1 VLAGLVRCT
10 LASMDHAARRAGLEV
25 SGAGR
30 AHGTVSKREEDGRYA
45 FVEIESHLD
54 IQLEPAP
61 EPAVAR
67 ELVAKAERGCFVGN
81 SLVARPRYRWTVNG
95 EEIEGARR
103 PSTSPPSAPATPRS
117 TGRSRSSTDRAGRSA
132 LTRSS
137 TRSRATC
144 RSRTRTSAPRTR
156 RAGRRTSSW
165 CTHASTRRRSSAAR
179 RRRSPSARA

>member
-1 VLAGLVRCT
+1 MATTARVFEFDVAVDRDRTARSGLGGSPIQREDAWWSEHLVLAGLVRCT

-95 EEIEGARR
+95 EEIE
-103 PSTSPPSAPATPRS
+103 
-117 TGRSRSSTDRAGRSA
+117 
-132 LTRSS
+132 
-137 TRSRATC
+137 
-144 RSRTRTSAPRTR
+144 
-156 RAGRRTSSW
+156 
-165 CTHASTRRRSSAAR
+165 
-179 RRRSPSARA
+179 